1 MNMQGNG
8 DGLFIEDVRRG
19 TLIDGK
25 RVTGLFP
32 GQRNGRR
39 TITVRLDD
47 GTRQG
52 ERRTYYTGTG
62 SRLAGTRRLTTFA
75 MPAGPVGRKPGGKLY
90 GGWYGDRDDTGRGVL
105 ADRHSRMIDALTY
118 A

>member
-1 MNMQGNG
+1 MRTQDAS

-39 TITVRLDD
+39 TLTVRLDD
-47 GTRQG
+47 GTRRG

-75 MPAGPVGRKPGGKLY
+75 MPAGPVGRTPGGKLH
-90 GGWYGDRDDTGRGVL
+90 GGWFGDRDDNGRG
-105 ADRHSRMIDALTY
+105 ARTDRHSRMIDALTY